1 LQAAERTVD
10 AMTKHVVLLGS
21 AATTATVPVSSAAV
35 STACADLM
43 RFSDF
48 NAKMLAK
55 LQAAAKPTEDRPVP
69 LTGVHENVFRVL
81 MAKIKSLEMSQA
93 ILEMY
98 TGQLGDCYRSVEVE
112 RRAGERDELR
122 LAEDLA
128 ARVRG
133 RFENEVRLYL
143 VVCVLGA
150 AAGIL
155 ALFRSSP
162 SLFGSTP
169 APPASTAAS
178 APDSALESASGEAE
192 AEARPRARGAAR
204 SRSGQGRRR
213 A

>member
-1 LQAAERTVD
+1 
-10 AMTKHVVLLGS
+10 
-21 AATTATVPVSSAAV
+21 
-35 STACADLM
+35 M

-98 TGQLGDCYRSVEVE
+98 TGQLGDCYRSVEME
-112 RRAGERDELR
+112 RRSGERDELR

-133 RFENEVRLYL
+133 RFENEVRMYL

-150 AAGIL
+150 AAGLL

-162 SLFGSTP
+162 SLFGS
-169 APPASTAAS
+169 APAS
-178 APDSALESASGEAE
+178 APVSASASVEAE
-192 AEARPRARGAAR
+192 EQGAVERPSARIALR